1 MSYSN
6 PNTPVENWLN
16 QLDFP
21 LQVFEITSCLN
32 FLEANQ
38 LIQNLSDNQALTGS
52 LFEKKNSEERE
63 KKVGGRGGGGRAGGG
78 ASSPQFPAR
87 PSDGLNSFHLSDP
100 VKPVMLAVI

>member
-38 LIQNLSDNQALTGS
+38 LIQNLSDSQALTGS
-52 LFEKKNSEERE
+52 LFKKKNSEERE
-63 KKVGGRGGGGRAGGG
+63 RKVGGGGGGGGEG
-78 ASSPQFPAR
+78 RGEGLLLFSSPLDRQK
-87 PSDGLNSFHLSDP
+87 
-100 VKPVMLAVI
+100 V

>member
-38 LIQNLSDNQALTGS
+38 LIQNLSDSQALTGS
-52 LFEKKNSEERE
+52 LFKKKNSEERE
-63 KKVGGRGGGGRAGGG
+63 RKVGGGGGGKGGR
-78 ASSPQFPAR
+78 ASSLQFPAR
-87 PSDGLNSFHLSDP
+87 PSEGLNSFHFSDP